1 MKKDTISKEVIKTI
15 VKDISKYFLKIDI
28 NEIEFLEQEKE
39 RIESRRADIVAK
51 INGDFVLHLEI
62 QNQNDKQMPYRMLRY
77 WLDIKQSTTLPV
89 RQYLIYIGKKNLSMS
104 AGLYEDDVNY
114 LYNVVDVK
122 KIDCELLLKEDTP
135 DSLVLAV
142 LCDFKDKNPKDVIN
156 YIIKRLIYHTKS
168 NENEYRKYIL
178 MLEELS
184 SNRDLENI
192 VKEEEEMLS
201 EFSFEKLPS
210 YEVGIQR
217 GIQKGKKEGL
227 LESAVA
233 LIKEFNLSVE
243 SVAKKLNIP
252 SKEILEYMKKI

>member
-28 NEIEFLEQEKE
+28 YEIEFLEQEKE

-51 INGDFVLHLEI
+51 VNNSFVLHLEI

-77 WLDIKQSTTLPV
+77 WLDIKQTASLPV
-89 RQYLIYIGKKNLSMS
+89 RQYLIYIGKENLSM
-104 AGLYEDDVNY
+104 AGGLYEDDVNY
-114 LYNVVDVK
+114 IYNVVDVK

-210 YEVGIQR
+210 YKVGIE
-217 GIQKGKKEGL
+217 KGKKEGL